1 MSAEIVNLNKFRKA
15 KERADQ
21 ERQAELNRAKYG
33 RSKSERQQD
42 ENDDSRR
49 NKLLDG
55 AKLANAQPASNDTGR
70 DSAADN
76 DLDPGTVS

>member
-15 KERADQ
+15 KERAGE
-21 ERQAELNRAKYG
+21 ERQAELNRAKNG
-33 RSKSERQQD
+33 RSKIERQQ
-42 ENDDSRR
+42 EEDDGERR

-55 AKLANAQPASNDTGR
+55 AKLGTGQKPSNDTGR
-70 DSAADN
+70 ESAADN

>member
-33 RSKSERQQD
+33 RSKSEREQD
-42 ENDDSRR
+42 EGDDSRR

-55 AKLANAQPASNDTGR
+55 AKLANAQQPSNDTGR
-70 DSAADN
+70 ESAADN

>member
-33 RSKSERQQD
+33 RSKSEREQD
-42 ENDDSRR
+42 EGDDSRR

-55 AKLANAQPASNDTGR
+55 AKLSNAQQPSNDTGR
-70 DSAADN
+70 ESAADN

>member
-15 KERADQ
+15 KERSDQ

-33 RSKSERQQD
+33 RSKSEREQ
-42 ENDDSRR
+42 EEGDDSRR

-55 AKLANAQPASNDTGR
+55 AKLANAQQPSNDTGR
-70 DSAADN
+70 ESAADN

>member
-33 RSKSERQQD
+33 RSKSEREHD
-42 ENDDSRR
+42 EGDDSRR

-55 AKLANAQPASNDTGR
+55 AKLANAQQPSNDTGR
-70 DSAADN
+70 ESAADN

>member
-33 RSKSERQQD
+33 RSKSEREQ
-42 ENDDSRR
+42 EEGDDSRR

-55 AKLANAQPASNDTGR
+55 AKLANAQQPSNDTGR
-70 DSAADN
+70 ESVSDN

>member
-15 KERADQ
+15 KERTDK
-21 ERQAELNRAKYG
+21 ERQAELNRAKHG
-33 RSKSERQQD
+33 RTKIERQR
-42 ENDDSRR
+42 EEDDGERR

-55 AKLANAQPASNDTGR
+55 AKLATGQQPSNDTGR
-70 DSAADN
+70 ESAADN

>member
-33 RSKSERQQD
+33 RSKSEREQ
-42 ENDDSRR
+42 EEGDDSRR

-55 AKLANAQPASNDTGR
+55 AKLANAQQPSNDTGR
-70 DSAADN
+70 ESAADN